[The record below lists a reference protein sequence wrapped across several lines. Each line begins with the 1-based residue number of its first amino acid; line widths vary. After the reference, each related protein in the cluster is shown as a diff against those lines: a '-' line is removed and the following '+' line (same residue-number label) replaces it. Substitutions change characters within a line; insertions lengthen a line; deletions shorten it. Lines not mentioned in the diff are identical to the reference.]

1 MASHQG
7 RMGGNNMTVKYIF
20 VTGGVVSG
28 LGKGITAASL
38 GRLLKQRGLRVKVQK
53 LDPYLNVD
61 PGTMSPYQHGEVFV
75 TDDGAETDLDL
86 GHYERFI
93 DENLT
98 FNSSVSSGKVY
109 WNVLNRERAGDY
121 LGGTVQIIPHI
132 TGEIKR
138 NIYSLDT
145 PDTDVAIVEIGGTV
159 GDIESQ
165 PFLESIRQVAAE
177 RGRQNV
183 MFIHVS
189 LIVSIPGSGELK
201 SKPTQHSAKEL
212 LSLGIQPDVI
222 MCRCDAPIPDEILEK
237 ISLFCNIPRENAIP
251 NLTADLLY
259 DVPLMLER
267 EGLAD
272 VVVRRLGLIC
282 HAPDLTEWATM
293 VHRAKHPK
301 GTVRIALV
309 GKYVALHDAY
319 LSVVEALT
327 HGGIENDVKVE
338 VQWVDSETVTDENAV
353 RVLAEADGVL
363 VPGGFGDR
371 GIEGKI
377 SAVRYA
383 REHKVPF
390 LGICLGM
397 QMAVVEYARHVCGWA
412 DAHSSEL
419 DPATA
424 HPVIDLMPDQ
434 RGVTAKGG
442 TMRLGSYPC
451 RVTSR
456 ETWTYQAYGC
466 DQIAERHRH
475 RYEFN
480 NDYRQDLTG
489 AGLVLAGLSPD
500 ERLVEI
506 VELKDHPWFVGV
518 QFHPEL
524 KSRPNKAHP
533 LFRDFIAA
541 AKAGQRAEA
550 E

>member
-1 MASHQG
+1 MA
-7 RMGGNNMTVKYIF
+7 VKYIF

-38 GRLLKQRGLRVKVQK
+38 GRLLKQRGLKVKVQK

-98 FNSSVSSGKVY
+98 LHSSVSSGKVY
-109 WNVLNRERAGDY
+109 WNVLNRERSGDY

-132 TGEIKR
+132 TNEIKAH
-138 NIYSLDT
+138 IYALDT

-165 PFLESIRQVAAE
+165 PFLEAIRQVCAE

-222 MCRCDAPIPDEILEK
+222 VCRSDAPVSQDILDK
-237 ISLFCNIPRENAIP
+237 ISLFCNIPADHAIP
-251 NLTADLLY
+251 NLTADILY
-259 DVPLMLER
+259 EVPLMLER

-282 HAPDLTEWATM
+282 HSPDLTEWATM
-293 VHRAKHPK
+293 VHRAKNVHGEVK
-301 GTVRIALV
+301 IALV
-309 GKYVALHDAY
+309 GKYTALHDAY
-319 LSVVEALT
+319 LSVVEALH
-327 HGGIENDVKVE
+327 HGGIENDVKVNI
-338 VQWVDSETVTDENAV
+338 QWTDSETITDENA
-353 RVLAEADGVL
+353 AEILGGVHGII

-371 GIEGKI
+371 GVEGMI
-377 SAVRYA
+377 SAIRYA
-383 REHKVPF
+383 REKGVPYF
-390 LGICLGM
+390 GICLGM
-397 QMAVVEYARHVCGWA
+397 QMAVIEFARHCA
-412 DAHSSEL
+412 NMDDAHSSEFTS
-419 DPATA
+419 TA

-434 RGVTAKGG
+434 VGITAKGG
-442 TMRLGSYPC
+442 TMRLGAYPC
-451 RVTSR
+451 HVTGR
-456 ETWTYQAYGC
+456 DTKTYAAYAA
-466 DQIAERHRH
+466 DDISERHRH

-480 NDYRQDLTG
+480 NQFRQALTD
-489 AGLVLAGLSPD
+489 AGLTLAGLSPD

-506 VELKDHPWFVGV
+506 IELPGHPWFVGV
-518 QFHPEL
+518 QFHPEF

-541 AKAGQRAEA
+541 AKARRKS
-550 E
+550 

>member
-1 MASHQG
+1 MA
-7 RMGGNNMTVKYIF
+7 VKYIF

-38 GRLLKQRGLRVKVQK
+38 GRLLKQRELKVRVQK

-98 FNSSVSSGKVY
+98 FNSSVSSGRIY
-109 WNVLNRERAGDY
+109 WNVLNRERSGDY
-121 LGGTVQIIPHI
+121 LGATVQIIPHI
-132 TGEIKR
+132 TDEIKR
-138 NIYSLDT
+138 NIYSLDV
-145 PDTDVAIVEIGGTV
+145 PGTDVAIVEIGGTV

-165 PFLESIRQVAAE
+165 PFLEAIRQVAAE
-177 RGRQNV
+177 RGRHNV
-183 MFIHVS
+183 MFLHVS

-222 MCRCDAPIPDEILEK
+222 VCRCDQPVPQEILRK
-237 ISLFCNIPRENAIP
+237 ISLFCNIPVENAIP

-301 GTVRIALV
+301 GTVEIALV
-309 GKYVALHDAY
+309 GKYVSLHDAY

-327 HGGIENDVKVE
+327 HGGIENGVKVHIR
-338 VQWVDSETVTDENAV
+338 WINSEEVTDDNAAQ
-353 RVLAEADGVL
+353 LLYGCQGIL

-371 GIEGKI
+371 GIEGMI
-377 SAVRYA
+377 SAIRYA
-383 REHKVPF
+383 REHRVPF
-390 LGICLGM
+390 FGICLGM
-397 QMAVVEYARHVCGWA
+397 QMAVVEYARHVCGLEE
-412 DAHSSEL
+412 AHSSEFAPRTL
-419 DPATA
+419 Y
-424 HPVIDLMPDQ
+424 PVIDLMPDQ
-434 RGVTAKGG
+434 VGVTAKGG

-451 RVTSR
+451 RLLEGSR
-456 ETWTYQAYGC
+456 AAGIYDAKE
-466 DQIAERHRH
+466 INERHRH

-480 NDYRQDLTG
+480 NAFREQLTA
-489 AGLVLAGLSPD
+489 AGLVLSGLSPD
-500 ERLVEI
+500 GRLVEMI
-506 VELKDHPWFVGV
+506 ELEDHPWFMAG

-533 LFRDFIAA
+533 LFRSFIAA
-541 AKAGQRAEA
+541 AKEQSPAEEA
-550 E
+550 SNAC